1 MEKEKVI
8 EVITKFFESMKDSEN
23 KVLETGLSQHQTVD
37 ALKQVA
43 LLSAQDYPEKFEVYV
58 KWFLSSSMYLLDEND
73 ELDDIEQ
80 QLRLAR

>member
-1 MEKEKVI
+1 LEKQKVI
-8 EVITKFFESMKDSEN
+8 EVLTKFFDSMKDEEN

-58 KWFLSSSMYLLDEND
+58 KWFLSSSMYLLDENE

>member
-1 MEKEKVI
+1 MEKQKVI
-8 EVITKFFESMKDSEN
+8 EVITKFFDSMKDEEN
-23 KVLETGLSQHQTVD
+23 RVLETGLTQHQTVD

>member
-1 MEKEKVI
+1 VI
-8 EVITKFFESMKDSEN
+8 EVITRFFDSMKDNEN
-23 KVLETGLSQHQTVD
+23 KVLETGLSQHETVD

-43 LLSAQDYPEKFEVYV
+43 LLSAQDYPEKFEIYV

>member
-1 MEKEKVI
+1 
-8 EVITKFFESMKDSEN
+8 MK
-23 KVLETGLSQHQTVD
+23 KIRVLETGLSQHQTVD

-58 KWFLSSSMYLLDEND
+58 KWFLSSSMYLLDENE

>member
-1 MEKEKVI
+1 MI
-8 EVITKFFESMKDSEN
+8 EVITKFFDSMKDEEN
-23 KVLETGLSQHQTVD
+23 RVLETGLTQHQTVD

>member
-1 MEKEKVI
+1 MI
-8 EVITKFFESMKDSEN
+8 EVISKFFDSMKDEEN
-23 KVLETGLSQHQTVD
+23 KILETGLSQHQTVD

-58 KWFLSSSMYLLDEND
+58 KWFLEASMYLLEENE
-73 ELDDIEQ
+73 ELEDIEQ

>member
-1 MEKEKVI
+1 MEKQKVI
-8 EVITKFFESMKDSEN
+8 EVISKFFDSMKDEEN
-23 KVLETGLSQHQTVD
+23 KILETGLSQHQTVD

>member
-1 MEKEKVI
+1 MI
-8 EVITKFFESMKDSEN
+8 EVISKFFDSMKDEEN

-58 KWFLSSSMYLLDEND
+58 KWFLDASMYLLEENE
-73 ELDDIEQ
+73 ELEDIEQ
-80 QLRLAR
+80 QLRLARY

>member
-1 MEKEKVI
+1 MI
-8 EVITKFFESMKDSEN
+8 EVLTKFFDSMKDEEN

-58 KWFLSSSMYLLDEND
+58 KWFLSSSMYLLDENE

>member
-1 MEKEKVI
+1 MI
-8 EVITKFFESMKDSEN
+8 EVITRFFDSMKDEEN
-23 KVLETGLSQHQTVD
+23 KVLETGLSQHETVD

>member
-1 MEKEKVI
+1 VI
-8 EVITKFFESMKDSEN
+8 EVISKFFDSMKDEEN
-23 KVLETGLSQHQTVD
+23 KILETGLSQHQTVD

>member
-1 MEKEKVI
+1 
-8 EVITKFFESMKDSEN
+8 MKDEEN

-58 KWFLSSSMYLLDEND
+58 KWFLDASMYLLEENE
-73 ELDDIEQ
+73 ELEDI
-80 QLRLAR
+80 

>member
-1 MEKEKVI
+1 MEKQKGI
-8 EVITKFFESMKDSEN
+8 EVITKFFDSMKDEEN
-23 KVLETGLSQHQTVD
+23 RVLETGLSQHQTVD

>member
-1 MEKEKVI
+1 MI
-8 EVITKFFESMKDSEN
+8 EVISKFFDSMKDEEN
-23 KVLETGLSQHQTVD
+23 RVLETGLSQHQTVD

>member
-1 MEKEKVI
+1 
-8 EVITKFFESMKDSEN
+8 MKDEEN

-58 KWFLSSSMYLLDEND
+58 KWFLYSSMYLLDEND

>member
-1 MEKEKVI
+1 LEKQKVI
-8 EVITKFFESMKDSEN
+8 KVLTKFFDSMKDSEN
-23 KVLETGLSQHQTVD
+23 KVLETGLTQHETVE

-43 LLSAQDYPEKFEVYV
+43 LLSAQDYPEKFEIYV
-58 KWFLSSSMYLLDEND
+58 KWFLSSSMYLLDENE